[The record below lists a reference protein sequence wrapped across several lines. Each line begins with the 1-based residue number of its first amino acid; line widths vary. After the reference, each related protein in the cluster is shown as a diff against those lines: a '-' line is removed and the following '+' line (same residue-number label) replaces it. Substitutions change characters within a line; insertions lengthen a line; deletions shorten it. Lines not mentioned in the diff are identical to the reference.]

1 MNIKNNIKKS
11 LEKDSPCP
19 ICYEKVFK
27 DSTKSILY
35 LNCPLETGIGH
46 GHSYHAKCGIKMMTR
61 EGIGKDYKCCECR
74 GTPIIRL
81 CG

>member
-27 DSTKSILY
+27 DSTKS
-35 LNCPLETGIGH
+35 
-46 GHSYHAKCGIKMMTR
+46 YHAKCGIKMMTR

-74 GTPIIRL
+74 GTHIIRL